1 GREALLMD
9 SVVMATADITPGV
22 EIKKEFLT
30 MGKVLKENRIQ
41 GSFDGAQL
49 DSLIGQTSN
58 QLILKN
64 GQISTV
70 YFKGKDL
77 TLKKKESIFVIK
89 AEWIYMVS
97 SSLRRGDLVEIYG
110 PELIGTYRV
119 AFVKDKEK
127 REVYD
132 TGTMVKNRE
141 NFIERTDSTTM
152 IDHIEI
158 ICTLWDFQKIKG
170 CAEGMELP
178 GITIV
183 QKEAL

>member
-1 GREALLMD
+1 MKTYNFKKNSRFIVGVFLVLLGVGGFIFWEIEGREALLMD

-97 SSLRRGDLVEIYG
+97 S
-110 PELIGTYRV
+110 
-119 AFVKDKEK
+119 
-127 REVYD
+127 
-132 TGTMVKNRE
+132 
-141 NFIERTDSTTM
+141 
-152 IDHIEI
+152 
-158 ICTLWDFQKIKG
+158 
-170 CAEGMELP
+170 
-178 GITIV
+178 
-183 QKEAL
+183 